1 MKMLKFFT
9 DKKWW
14 PWSIG
19 GTIVIV
25 AAVYTIV
32 RLDVMINEWF
42 GAFYDLLQ
50 KALSAPNAVSLG
62 EFNSQL
68 ITFFTIAGVYVII
81 NTVFNGFLVNHWTF
95 RWRQSMAEYYL
106 ANWAK
111 ARKVEGASQRLQ
123 EDTLKFARITESL
136 GIGLLESILMLGAFI
151 PVLWVLSEKI
161 TVLPI
166 VGEVSQSLVWVV
178 ILTALGGTVV
188 LTLVGHKLP
197 GIEYDIQKAEAAY
210 RKELV
215 IGEDD
220 STRAKK
226 AEVDFL
232 FRDVKKIH
240 FRSYMHYFYFNIAK
254 WSYIQGMVIVPY
266 VALAPTIVTGAITL
280 GVVSQTSRAFGKVAE
295 SLQYVVRSWTQIV
308 EVISV
313 YKRLSEFESKIND

>member
-1 MKMLKFFT
+1 
-9 DKKWW
+9 
-14 PWSIG
+14 
-19 GTIVIV
+19 
-25 AAVYTIV
+25 
-32 RLDVMINEWF
+32 
-42 GAFYDLLQ
+42 
-50 KALSAPNAVSLG
+50 
-62 EFNSQL
+62 
-68 ITFFTIAGVYVII
+68 
-81 NTVFNGFLVNHWTF
+81 
-95 RWRQSMAEYYL
+95 
-106 ANWAK
+106 
-111 ARKVEGASQRLQ
+111 
-123 EDTLKFARITESL
+123 
-136 GIGLLESILMLGAFI
+136 MLGAFI

-226 AEVDFL
+226 ADVDFL

-308 EVISV
+308 EVIFC
-313 YKRLSEFESKIND
+313 L

>member
-1 MKMLKFFT
+1 MLKFFT

-166 VGEVSQSLVWVV
+166 VGEVSQSLVWGRDSHCSRWHCS
-178 ILTALGGTVV
+178 A
-188 LTLVGHKLP
+188 
-197 GIEYDIQKAEAAY
+197 DI
-210 RKELV
+210 
-215 IGEDD
+215 G
-220 STRAKK
+220 
-226 AEVDFL
+226 
-232 FRDVKKIH
+232 
-240 FRSYMHYFYFNIAK
+240 
-254 WSYIQGMVIVPY
+254 
-266 VALAPTIVTGAITL
+266 
-280 GVVSQTSRAFGKVAE
+280 
-295 SLQYVVRSWTQIV
+295 WTQA
-308 EVISV
+308 SW
-313 YKRLSEFESKIND
+313 N

>member
-1 MKMLKFFT
+1 MLKFFT

-188 LTLVGHKLP
+188 LTLVGRKLP

-226 AEVDFL
+226 ADVDFL

>member
-1 MKMLKFFT
+1 
-9 DKKWW
+9 
-14 PWSIG
+14 
-19 GTIVIV
+19 
-25 AAVYTIV
+25 
-32 RLDVMINEWF
+32 MINEWF

-188 LTLVGHKLP
+188 LTLVGRKLP

-226 AEVDFL
+226 ADVDFL

>member
-1 MKMLKFFT
+1 M
-9 DKKWW
+9 
-14 PWSIG
+14 
-19 GTIVIV
+19 
-25 AAVYTIV
+25 
-32 RLDVMINEWF
+32 
-42 GAFYDLLQ
+42 
-50 KALSAPNAVSLG
+50 
-62 EFNSQL
+62 
-68 ITFFTIAGVYVII
+68 
-81 NTVFNGFLVNHWTF
+81 
-95 RWRQSMAEYYL
+95 
-106 ANWAK
+106 
-111 ARKVEGASQRLQ
+111 
-123 EDTLKFARITESL
+123 
-136 GIGLLESILMLGAFI
+136 
-151 PVLWVLSEKI
+151 
-161 TVLPI
+161 
-166 VGEVSQSLVWVV
+166 
-178 ILTALGGTVV
+178 
-188 LTLVGHKLP
+188 GHKLP

-226 AEVDFL
+226 ADVDFL